1 VHLAGPTAA
10 GKTGTAEAGAGRAD
24 HAWFAGYFPAENPKY
39 VVVVALE
46 HGGSG
51 ARAAGPVAR
60 ELFKLLQA
68 RLKTEQ
74 LQTN

>member
-1 VHLAGPTAA
+1 
-10 GKTGTAEAGAGRAD
+10 
-24 HAWFAGYFPAENPKY
+24 
-39 VVVVALE
+39 VVALE

-60 ELFKLLQA
+60 ELFRMLQT
-68 RLKTEQ
+68 RLNTET

>member
-1 VHLAGPTAA
+1 MPGLSAA

-24 HAWFAGYFPAENPKY
+24 HAWFAGYCPAENPRY
-39 VVVVALE
+39 VVVVTLE

-60 ELFKLLQA
+60 ELFKMLQV
-68 RLKTEQ
+68 RLNAED

>member
-1 VHLAGPTAA
+1 
-10 GKTGTAEAGAGRAD
+10 
-24 HAWFAGYFPAENPKY
+24 
-39 VVVVALE
+39 VVALE